1 MIKDRQKEILMAFD
15 GITTNCIM
23 QELKQMLV
31 GQRISKI
38 AQPEREELLF
48 TFKGVTTKNNRLLI
62 SANASLPF
70 LYMTQTNKTS
80 PMTAPNFCMLLRK
93 YIGNG
98 RITDVTQPSM
108 ERVICFTIEHLD
120 EMGDPAVKYLY
131 VEIMGKHSNIIFCDD
146 KHMIIDSIKHVSGQ
160 MSSIR
165 EVLPGRSYFI
175 PAQEGRINPWDIT
188 QEQFT
193 DMILNKPCSITK
205 AIYTTLI
212 GFSPVIATEIAYR
225 AGLDADLSTAA
236 LFQEDAIRLYEQ
248 IKTILQALNQQAFS
262 YHIYYDPITGAP
274 KEFSPLPLSIYS
286 DMECREYDSMSEV
299 LESFYAERNKHT
311 VIHQKSTDLRKIV
324 SVHLERDRKKYQLQK
339 KQLADT
345 EKKDKYRIYGEM
357 LHTYGYSATPGA
369 KSMEVT
375 NYYTNEPLTI
385 PLDPTLDAMDNAKK
399 YFDKYAK
406 LKRTSDALSSYI
418 VETENEIHHLE
429 SIETSLAIAETEG
442 DLAAIKEELQ
452 EFGFIKKH
460 YGKKKNRIPKSQP
473 LHFID
478 DNGFHIYVGKNNYQN
493 DQLTFKFATGNDW
506 WFHAKQ
512 MTGSHVIV
520 KAENQ
525 ELPDSTYEYAAALA
539 AYYSS
544 GRENE
549 KVEIDYLQ
557 KKNVKKPNGSAPG
570 FVVYYTNYSL
580 VATPSLAHVTLI
592 SDK

>member
-1 MIKDRQKEILMAFD
+1 MAFD

-146 KHMIIDSIKHVSGQ
+146 NHTIIDSIKHVSGQ

-165 EVLPGRSYFI
+165 EVLPGRAYFI
-175 PAQEGRINPWDIT
+175 PAQEERINPWDMT

-193 DMILNKPCSITK
+193 DMILSKPCSIAK

-212 GFSPVIATEIAYR
+212 GFSPIIATEIAYR
-225 AGLDADLSTAA
+225 AGLDADLSTAS
-236 LFQEDAIRLYEQ
+236 LSVEDGIHLYEQ
-248 IKTILQALNQQAFS
+248 VRMILQALNEQAFT
-262 YHIYYDPITGAP
+262 YCIYYDPITGAP

-286 DMECREYDSMSEV
+286 DMEYREYDSMSEV
-299 LESFYAERNKHT
+299 LESFYAKRNKYT

-357 LHTYGYSATPGA
+357 LHTYGYAATPGA
-369 KSMEVT
+369 KSIDVT

-473 LHFID
+473 LHFVD

-525 ELPDSTYEYAAALA
+525 ELPDSTFEYAAALA

-549 KVEIDYLQ
+549 KVEVDYLQ

>member
-1 MIKDRQKEILMAFD
+1 MAFD

-23 QELKQMLV
+23 QELNHLLA

-48 TFKGVTTKNNRLLI
+48 TFKALNEGSNRLLI

-70 LYMTQTNKTS
+70 LYMTKENKTS
-80 PMTAPNFCMLLRK
+80 PLNAPNFCMLLRK

-98 RITDVTQPSM
+98 RISAISQPSM
-108 ERVICFTIEHLD
+108 ERVLCFTIEHLD

-131 VEIMGKHSNIIFCDD
+131 VEIMGKHSNIIFCDKD
-146 KHMIIDSIKHVSGQ
+146 GQIIDSIKHVSGQ

-165 EVLPGRSYFI
+165 EVLPGRPYFI
-175 PAQEGRINPWDIT
+175 PAQQDRFDPWQIAK
-188 QEQFT
+188 EQFVEQ
-193 DMILNKPCSITK
+193 ILKKPCSVAK
-205 AIYTTLI
+205 AIYTSLV
-212 GFSPVIATEIAYR
+212 GFSPIIATELAYR
-225 AGLDADLSTAA
+225 SGLDADDSTAA
-236 LFQEDAIRLYEQ
+236 LTQADVERLYDVFRSL
-248 IKTILQALNQQAFS
+248 LQDLSDGNFS
-262 YHIYYDPITGAP
+262 YGIYYDPVTGAP
-274 KEFSPLPLSIYS
+274 KEFAPIPLTIYS
-286 DMECREYDSMSEV
+286 DMEYKTFSSISEV
-299 LESFYAERNKHT
+299 LEAFYAQRNKHT

-324 SVHLERDRKKYQLQK
+324 SIHLERDRKKYLLQK
-339 KQLADT
+339 KQFADT

-357 LHTYGYSATPGA
+357 LHTYGYAASPGD
-369 KSMEVT
+369 KSIEVT
-375 NYYTNEPLTI
+375 NYYTNEPFVI
-385 PLDPTLDAMDNAKK
+385 PLDPTLDAMENAKK

-406 LKRTSDALSSYI
+406 LKRTGNALSSYI
-418 VETENEIHHLE
+418 LETENEIKHLE
-429 SIETSLAIAETEG
+429 SIETSLSIAETEG

-452 EFGFIKKH
+452 EYGFIKKH
-460 YGKKKNRIPKSQP
+460 SGKKTNRISKSQP
-473 LHFID
+473 LHFVD

-520 KAENQ
+520 KSENK

-544 GRENE
+544 GRDNE

-580 VATPSLAHVTLI
+580 VATPSLAHVTLV

>member
-1 MIKDRQKEILMAFD
+1 MAFD

-23 QELKQMLV
+23 QELNHLLA

-48 TFKGVTTKNNRLLI
+48 TFKALNEGSNRLLI

-70 LYMTQTNKTS
+70 LYMTKENKTS
-80 PMTAPNFCMLLRK
+80 PLNAPNFCMLLRK

-98 RITDVTQPSM
+98 RISAISQPSM
-108 ERVICFTIEHLD
+108 ERVLCFTIEHLD

-131 VEIMGKHSNIIFCDD
+131 VEIMGKHSNIIFCDKD
-146 KHMIIDSIKHVSGQ
+146 GQIIDSIKHVSGQ

-165 EVLPGRSYFI
+165 EVLPGRPYFI
-175 PAQEGRINPWDIT
+175 PAQQDRFDPWQIAK
-188 QEQFT
+188 EQFVEQ
-193 DMILNKPCSITK
+193 ILKKPCSVAK
-205 AIYTTLI
+205 AIYTSLV
-212 GFSPVIATEIAYR
+212 GFSPIIATELAYR
-225 AGLDADLSTAA
+225 SGLDADDSTAA
-236 LFQEDAIRLYEQ
+236 LTQADVERLYDVFRSL
-248 IKTILQALNQQAFS
+248 LQDLSDGNFS
-262 YHIYYDPITGAP
+262 YGIYYDPVTGAP
-274 KEFSPLPLSIYS
+274 KEFAPIPLTIYS
-286 DMECREYDSMSEV
+286 DMEYKTFSSISEV
-299 LESFYAERNKHT
+299 LEAFYAQRNKHT

-324 SVHLERDRKKYQLQK
+324 SIHLERDRKKYLLQK

-345 EKKDKYRIYGEM
+345 EKKDKYRMYGEM
-357 LHTYGYSATPGA
+357 LHTYGYAASPGD
-369 KSMEVT
+369 KSIEVT
-375 NYYTNEPLTI
+375 NYYTNEPFVI
-385 PLDPTLDAMDNAKK
+385 PLDPTLDAMENAKK

-406 LKRTSDALSSYI
+406 LKRTGNALSSYI
-418 VETENEIHHLE
+418 LETENEIKHLE
-429 SIETSLAIAETEG
+429 SIETSLSIAETEG

-452 EFGFIKKH
+452 EYGFIKKH
-460 YGKKKNRIPKSQP
+460 SGKKTNRISKSQP
-473 LHFID
+473 LHFVD

-506 WFHAKQ
+506 WFHVKQ

-520 KAENQ
+520 KSENK

-544 GRENE
+544 GRDNE

-580 VATPSLAHVTLI
+580 VATPSLAHVTLV

>member
-1 MIKDRQKEILMAFD
+1 MAFD

-23 QELKQMLV
+23 QELNHLLA

-48 TFKGVTTKNNRLLI
+48 TFKALNEGSNRLLI

-70 LYMTQTNKTS
+70 LYMTKENKTS
-80 PMTAPNFCMLLRK
+80 PLNAPNFCMLLRK

-98 RITDVTQPSM
+98 RISAISQPSM
-108 ERVICFTIEHLD
+108 ERVLCFTIEHLD

-131 VEIMGKHSNIIFCDD
+131 VEIMGKHSNIIFCDKD
-146 KHMIIDSIKHVSGQ
+146 GQIIDSIKHVSGQ

-165 EVLPGRSYFI
+165 EVLPGRPYFI
-175 PAQEGRINPWDIT
+175 PAQQDRFDPWQIAK
-188 QEQFT
+188 EQFVEQ
-193 DMILNKPCSITK
+193 ILKKPCSVAK
-205 AIYTTLI
+205 AIYTSLV
-212 GFSPVIATEIAYR
+212 GFSPIIATELAYR
-225 AGLDADLSTAA
+225 SGLDADDSTAA
-236 LFQEDAIRLYEQ
+236 LTQADVERLFDVFRSL
-248 IKTILQALNQQAFS
+248 LQDLSDGNFS
-262 YHIYYDPITGAP
+262 YGIYYDPVTGAP
-274 KEFSPLPLSIYS
+274 KEFAPIPLTIYS
-286 DMECREYDSMSEV
+286 DMEYKTFSSISEV
-299 LESFYAERNKHT
+299 LEAFYAQRNKHT

-324 SVHLERDRKKYQLQK
+324 SIHLERDRKKYLLQK

-357 LHTYGYSATPGA
+357 LHTYGYAASPGD
-369 KSMEVT
+369 KSIEVT
-375 NYYTNEPLTI
+375 NYYTNEPFVI
-385 PLDPTLDAMDNAKK
+385 PLDPTLDAMENAKK

-406 LKRTSDALSSYI
+406 LKRTGNALSSYI
-418 VETENEIHHLE
+418 LETENEIKHLE
-429 SIETSLAIAETEG
+429 SIETSLSIAETEG

-452 EFGFIKKH
+452 EYGFIKKH
-460 YGKKKNRIPKSQP
+460 SGKKTNRISKSQP
-473 LHFID
+473 LHFVD

-506 WFHAKQ
+506 WFHVKQ

-520 KAENQ
+520 KSENK

-544 GRENE
+544 GRDNE

-580 VATPSLAHVTLI
+580 VATPSLAHVTLV

>member
-1 MIKDRQKEILMAFD
+1 MAFD

-23 QELKQMLV
+23 QELNHLLA

-48 TFKGVTTKNNRLLI
+48 TFKALNEGSNRLLI

-70 LYMTQTNKTS
+70 LYMTKENKTS
-80 PMTAPNFCMLLRK
+80 PLNAPNFCMLLRK

-98 RITDVTQPSM
+98 RISAISQPSM
-108 ERVICFTIEHLD
+108 ERVLCFTIEHLD

-131 VEIMGKHSNIIFCDD
+131 VEIMGKHSNIIFCDKD
-146 KHMIIDSIKHVSGQ
+146 GQIIDSIKHVSGQ

-165 EVLPGRSYFI
+165 EVLPGRPYFI
-175 PAQEGRINPWDIT
+175 PAQQDRFDPWQIAK
-188 QEQFT
+188 EQFVEQ
-193 DMILNKPCSITK
+193 ILKKPCSVAK
-205 AIYTTLI
+205 AIYTSLV
-212 GFSPVIATEIAYR
+212 GFSPIIATELAYR
-225 AGLDADLSTAA
+225 SGLDADDSTAA
-236 LFQEDAIRLYEQ
+236 LTQADVERLYDVFRSL
-248 IKTILQALNQQAFS
+248 LQDLSDGNFS
-262 YHIYYDPITGAP
+262 YGIYYDPVTGAP
-274 KEFSPLPLSIYS
+274 KEFAPIPLTIYS
-286 DMECREYDSMSEV
+286 DMEYKTFSSISEV
-299 LESFYAERNKHT
+299 LEAFYAQRNKHT

-324 SVHLERDRKKYQLQK
+324 SIHLERDRKKYLLQK

-345 EKKDKYRIYGEM
+345 EKKDEYRIYGEM
-357 LHTYGYSATPGA
+357 LHTYGYAASPGD
-369 KSMEVT
+369 KSIEVT
-375 NYYTNEPLTI
+375 NYYTNEPFVI
-385 PLDPTLDAMDNAKK
+385 PLDPTLDAMENAKK

-406 LKRTSDALSSYI
+406 LKRTGNALSSYI
-418 VETENEIHHLE
+418 LETENEIKHLE
-429 SIETSLAIAETEG
+429 SIETSLSIAETEG

-452 EFGFIKKH
+452 EYGFIKKH
-460 YGKKKNRIPKSQP
+460 SGKKTNRISKSQP
-473 LHFID
+473 LHFVD

-520 KAENQ
+520 KSENK

-544 GRENE
+544 GRDNE

-580 VATPSLAHVTLI
+580 VATPSLAHVTLV

>member
-1 MIKDRQKEILMAFD
+1 MAFD

-23 QELKQMLV
+23 QELNHLLA

-48 TFKGVTTKNNRLLI
+48 TFKALNEGSNRLLI

-70 LYMTQTNKTS
+70 LYMTKENKTS
-80 PMTAPNFCMLLRK
+80 PLNAPNFCMILRK

-98 RITDVTQPSM
+98 RISAISQPSM
-108 ERVICFTIEHLD
+108 ERVLCFTIEHLD

-131 VEIMGKHSNIIFCDD
+131 VEIMGKHSNIIFCDKD
-146 KHMIIDSIKHVSGQ
+146 GQIIDSIKHVSGQ

-165 EVLPGRSYFI
+165 EVLPGRPYFI
-175 PAQEGRINPWDIT
+175 PAQQDRFDPWQIAK
-188 QEQFT
+188 EQFVEQ
-193 DMILNKPCSITK
+193 ILKKPCSVTK
-205 AIYTTLI
+205 AIYTSLV
-212 GFSPVIATEIAYR
+212 GFSPIIATELAYR
-225 AGLDADLSTAA
+225 SGLDADDSTAA
-236 LFQEDAIRLYEQ
+236 LTQADVERLYDVFRSL
-248 IKTILQALNQQAFS
+248 LQDLSDGNFS
-262 YHIYYDPITGAP
+262 YGIYYDPVTGAP
-274 KEFSPLPLSIYS
+274 KEFAPIPLTIYS
-286 DMECREYDSMSEV
+286 DMEYKTFSSISEV
-299 LESFYAERNKHT
+299 LEAFYAQRNKHT

-324 SVHLERDRKKYQLQK
+324 SIHLERDRKKYLLQK

-357 LHTYGYSATPGA
+357 LHTYGYAASPGD
-369 KSMEVT
+369 KSIEVT
-375 NYYTNEPLTI
+375 NYYTNEPFVI
-385 PLDPTLDAMDNAKK
+385 PLDPTLDAMENAKK

-406 LKRTSDALSSYI
+406 LKRTGDALSSYI
-418 VETENEIHHLE
+418 LETENEIKHLE
-429 SIETSLAIAETEG
+429 SIETSLSIAETEG

-452 EFGFIKKH
+452 EYGFIKKH
-460 YGKKKNRIPKSQP
+460 SGKKTNRISKSQP
-473 LHFID
+473 LHFVD

-520 KAENQ
+520 KSENK

-544 GRENE
+544 GRDNE

-580 VATPSLAHVTLI
+580 VATPSLAHVTLV

>member
-1 MIKDRQKEILMAFD
+1 MAFD

-23 QELKQMLV
+23 QELNHLLA

-48 TFKGVTTKNNRLLI
+48 TFKALNEGSNRLLI

-70 LYMTQTNKTS
+70 LYMTKENKTS
-80 PMTAPNFCMLLRK
+80 PLNAPNFCMLLRK

-98 RITDVTQPSM
+98 RISAISQPSM
-108 ERVICFTIEHLD
+108 ERVLCFTIEHLD

-131 VEIMGKHSNIIFCDD
+131 VEIMGKHSNIIFCDKD
-146 KHMIIDSIKHVSGQ
+146 GQIIDSIKHVSGQ

-165 EVLPGRSYFI
+165 EVLPGRPYFI
-175 PAQEGRINPWDIT
+175 PAQQDRFDPWQIAK
-188 QEQFT
+188 EQFVEQ
-193 DMILNKPCSITK
+193 ILKKPCSVAK
-205 AIYTTLI
+205 AIYTSLV
-212 GFSPVIATEIAYR
+212 GFSPIIASELAYR
-225 AGLDADLSTAA
+225 SGLDADDSTAA
-236 LFQEDAIRLYEQ
+236 LTQADVERLYDVFRSL
-248 IKTILQALNQQAFS
+248 LQDLSDGNFS
-262 YHIYYDPITGAP
+262 YGIYYDPVTGAP
-274 KEFSPLPLSIYS
+274 KEFAPIPLTIYS
-286 DMECREYDSMSEV
+286 DMEYKTFSSISEV
-299 LESFYAERNKHT
+299 LEAFYAQRNKHT

-324 SVHLERDRKKYQLQK
+324 SIHLERDRKKYLLQK

-357 LHTYGYSATPGA
+357 LHTYGYAASPGD
-369 KSMEVT
+369 KSIEVT
-375 NYYTNEPLTI
+375 NYYTNEPFVI
-385 PLDPTLDAMDNAKK
+385 PLDPTLDAMENAKK

-406 LKRTSDALSSYI
+406 LKRTGNALSSYI
-418 VETENEIHHLE
+418 LETENEIKHLE
-429 SIETSLAIAETEG
+429 SIETSLSIAETEG

-452 EFGFIKKH
+452 EYGFIKKH
-460 YGKKKNRIPKSQP
+460 SGKKTNRISKSQP
-473 LHFID
+473 LHFVD

-506 WFHAKQ
+506 WFHVKQ

-520 KAENQ
+520 KSENK

-544 GRENE
+544 GRDNE

-580 VATPSLAHVTLI
+580 VATPSLAHVTLV

>member
-1 MIKDRQKEILMAFD
+1 MAFD

-23 QELKQMLV
+23 QELNHLLA

-48 TFKGVTTKNNRLLI
+48 TFKALNEGSNRLLI

-70 LYMTQTNKTS
+70 LYMTKENKTS
-80 PMTAPNFCMLLRK
+80 PLNAPNFCMLLRK

-98 RITDVTQPSM
+98 RISAISQPSM
-108 ERVICFTIEHLD
+108 ERVLCFTIEHLD

-131 VEIMGKHSNIIFCDD
+131 VEIMGKHSNIIFCDKD
-146 KHMIIDSIKHVSGQ
+146 GQIIDSIKHVSGQ

-165 EVLPGRSYFI
+165 EVLPGRPYFI
-175 PAQEGRINPWDIT
+175 PAQQDRFDPWQIAK
-188 QEQFT
+188 EQFVEQ
-193 DMILNKPCSITK
+193 ILKKPCSVAK
-205 AIYTTLI
+205 AIYTSLV
-212 GFSPVIATEIAYR
+212 GFSPIIATELAYR
-225 AGLDADLSTAA
+225 SGLDADDSTAA
-236 LFQEDAIRLYEQ
+236 LTQADVERLYDVFRSL
-248 IKTILQALNQQAFS
+248 LQDLSDGNFS
-262 YHIYYDPITGAP
+262 YGIYYDPVTGAP
-274 KEFSPLPLSIYS
+274 KEFAPIPLTIYS
-286 DMECREYDSMSEV
+286 DMEYKTFSSISEV
-299 LESFYAERNKHT
+299 LEAFYAQRNKHT

-324 SVHLERDRKKYQLQK
+324 SIHLERDRKKYLLQK

-357 LHTYGYSATPGA
+357 LHTYGYAASPGD
-369 KSMEVT
+369 KFIEVT
-375 NYYTNEPLTI
+375 NYYTNEPFVI
-385 PLDPTLDAMDNAKK
+385 PLDPTLDAMENAKK

-406 LKRTSDALSSYI
+406 LKRTGNALSSYI
-418 VETENEIHHLE
+418 LETENEIKHLE
-429 SIETSLAIAETEG
+429 SIETSLSIAETEG

-452 EFGFIKKH
+452 EYGFIKKH
-460 YGKKKNRIPKSQP
+460 SGKKTNRISKSQP
-473 LHFID
+473 LHFVD

-520 KAENQ
+520 KSENK

-544 GRENE
+544 GRDNE

-580 VATPSLAHVTLI
+580 VATPSLAHVTLV

>member
-1 MIKDRQKEILMAFD
+1 MAFD

-23 QELKQMLV
+23 QELNHLLA

-48 TFKGVTTKNNRLLI
+48 TFKALNEGSNRLLI

-70 LYMTQTNKTS
+70 LYMTKENKTS
-80 PMTAPNFCMLLRK
+80 PLNAPNFCMLLRK

-98 RITDVTQPSM
+98 RISAISQPSM
-108 ERVICFTIEHLD
+108 ERVLCFTIEHLD

-131 VEIMGKHSNIIFCDD
+131 VEIMGKHSNIIFCDKD
-146 KHMIIDSIKHVSGQ
+146 GQIIDSIKHVSGQ

-165 EVLPGRSYFI
+165 EVLPGRPYFI
-175 PAQEGRINPWDIT
+175 PAQQDRFDPWQIAK
-188 QEQFT
+188 EQFVEQ
-193 DMILNKPCSITK
+193 ILKKPCSVAK
-205 AIYTTLI
+205 AIYTSLV
-212 GFSPVIATEIAYR
+212 GFSPIIATELAYR
-225 AGLDADLSTAA
+225 SGFDADDSTAA
-236 LFQEDAIRLYEQ
+236 LTQADVERLYDVFRFL
-248 IKTILQALNQQAFS
+248 LQDLSDGNFS
-262 YHIYYDPITGAP
+262 YGIYYDPVTGAP
-274 KEFSPLPLSIYS
+274 KEFAPIPLTIYS
-286 DMECREYDSMSEV
+286 DMEYKTFSSISEV
-299 LESFYAERNKHT
+299 LEAFYAQRNKHT

-324 SVHLERDRKKYQLQK
+324 SIHLERDRKKYLLQK

-357 LHTYGYSATPGA
+357 LHTYGYAASPGD
-369 KSMEVT
+369 KSIEVT
-375 NYYTNEPLTI
+375 NYYTNEPFVI
-385 PLDPTLDAMDNAKK
+385 PLDPTLDAMENAKK

-406 LKRTSDALSSYI
+406 LKRTGNALSSYI
-418 VETENEIHHLE
+418 LETENEIKHLE
-429 SIETSLAIAETEG
+429 SIETSLSIAETEG

-452 EFGFIKKH
+452 EYGFIKKH
-460 YGKKKNRIPKSQP
+460 SGKKTNRISKSQP
-473 LHFID
+473 LHFVD

-520 KAENQ
+520 KSENK

-544 GRENE
+544 GRDNE

-580 VATPSLAHVTLI
+580 VATPSLAHVTLV

>member
-1 MIKDRQKEILMAFD
+1 MAFD

-23 QELKQMLV
+23 QELNHLLA

-48 TFKGVTTKNNRLLI
+48 TFKALNEGSNRLLI
-62 SANASLPF
+62 AANASLPF
-70 LYMTQTNKTS
+70 LYMTKENKTS
-80 PMTAPNFCMLLRK
+80 PLNAPNFCMLLRK

-98 RITDVTQPSM
+98 RISAISQPSM
-108 ERVICFTIEHLD
+108 ERVLCFTIEHLD

-131 VEIMGKHSNIIFCDD
+131 VEIMGKHSNIIFCDKD
-146 KHMIIDSIKHVSGQ
+146 GQIIDSIKHVSGQ

-165 EVLPGRSYFI
+165 EVLPGRPYFI
-175 PAQEGRINPWDIT
+175 PAQQDRFDPWQIAK
-188 QEQFT
+188 EQFVEQ
-193 DMILNKPCSITK
+193 ILKKPCSVAK
-205 AIYTTLI
+205 AIYTSLV
-212 GFSPVIATEIAYR
+212 GFSPIIATELAYR
-225 AGLDADLSTAA
+225 SGLDADDSTAA
-236 LFQEDAIRLYEQ
+236 LTQADVERLYDVFRSL
-248 IKTILQALNQQAFS
+248 LQDLSDGNFS
-262 YHIYYDPITGAP
+262 YGIYYDPVTGAP
-274 KEFSPLPLSIYS
+274 KEFAPIPLTIYS
-286 DMECREYDSMSEV
+286 DMEYKTFSSISEV
-299 LESFYAERNKHT
+299 LEAFYAQRNKHT

-324 SVHLERDRKKYQLQK
+324 SIHLERDRKKYLLQK

-357 LHTYGYSATPGA
+357 LHTYGYAASPGD
-369 KSMEVT
+369 KSIEVT
-375 NYYTNEPLTI
+375 NYYTNEPFVI
-385 PLDPTLDAMDNAKK
+385 PLDPTLDAMENAKK

-406 LKRTSDALSSYI
+406 LKRTGNALSSYI
-418 VETENEIHHLE
+418 LETENEIKHLE
-429 SIETSLAIAETEG
+429 SIETSLSIAETEG

-452 EFGFIKKH
+452 EYGFIKKH
-460 YGKKKNRIPKSQP
+460 SGKKTNRISKSQP
-473 LHFID
+473 LHFVD

-520 KAENQ
+520 KSENK

-544 GRENE
+544 GRDNE

-580 VATPSLAHVTLI
+580 VATPSLAHVTLV

>member
-1 MIKDRQKEILMAFD
+1 MAFD

-23 QELKQMLV
+23 QELNHLLA

-48 TFKGVTTKNNRLLI
+48 TFKALNEGSNRLLI

-70 LYMTQTNKTS
+70 LYMTKENKTS
-80 PMTAPNFCMLLRK
+80 PLNAPNFCMLLRK

-98 RITDVTQPSM
+98 RISAISQPSM
-108 ERVICFTIEHLD
+108 ERVLCFTIEHLD

-131 VEIMGKHSNIIFCDD
+131 VEIMGKHSNIIFCDKD
-146 KHMIIDSIKHVSGQ
+146 GQIIDSIKHVSGQ

-165 EVLPGRSYFI
+165 EVLPGRPYFI
-175 PAQEGRINPWDIT
+175 PAQQDRFDPWQIAK
-188 QEQFT
+188 EQFVEQ
-193 DMILNKPCSITK
+193 ILKKPCSVTK
-205 AIYTTLI
+205 AIYTSLV
-212 GFSPVIATEIAYR
+212 GFSPIIATELAYR
-225 AGLDADLSTAA
+225 SGLDADDSTAA
-236 LFQEDAIRLYEQ
+236 LAQADVERLYDVFRSL
-248 IKTILQALNQQAFS
+248 LQDLSDGNFS
-262 YHIYYDPITGAP
+262 YGIYYDPVTGAP
-274 KEFSPLPLSIYS
+274 KEFAPIPLTIYS
-286 DMECREYDSMSEV
+286 DMEYTTFSSISEV
-299 LESFYAERNKHT
+299 LEAFYAQRNKHT

-324 SVHLERDRKKYQLQK
+324 SIHLERDRKKYLLQK

-357 LHTYGYSATPGA
+357 LHTYGYAASPGD
-369 KSMEVT
+369 KSIEVT
-375 NYYTNEPLTI
+375 NYYTNEPFVI
-385 PLDPTLDAMDNAKK
+385 PLDPTLDAMENAKK

-406 LKRTSDALSSYI
+406 LKRTGDALSSYI
-418 VETENEIHHLE
+418 LETENEIKHLE
-429 SIETSLAIAETEG
+429 SIETSLSIAETEG

-452 EFGFIKKH
+452 EYGFIKKH
-460 YGKKKNRIPKSQP
+460 SGKKTNRISKSQP
-473 LHFID
+473 LHFVD

-520 KAENQ
+520 KSENK

-544 GRENE
+544 GKDNE

-580 VATPSLAHVTLI
+580 VATPSLAHVTLV

>member
-1 MIKDRQKEILMAFD
+1 MAFD

-23 QELKQMLV
+23 QELNHLLA

-48 TFKGVTTKNNRLLI
+48 TFKALNEGSNRLLI

-70 LYMTQTNKTS
+70 LYMTKENKTS
-80 PMTAPNFCMLLRK
+80 PLNAPNFCMLLRK

-98 RITDVTQPSM
+98 RISAISQPSM
-108 ERVICFTIEHLD
+108 ERVLCFTIEHLD
-120 EMGDPAVKYLY
+120 EMGDPAVKYLS
-131 VEIMGKHSNIIFCDD
+131 VEIMGKHSNIIFCDKD
-146 KHMIIDSIKHVSGQ
+146 GQIIDSIKHVSGQ

-165 EVLPGRSYFI
+165 EVLPGRPYFI
-175 PAQEGRINPWDIT
+175 PAQQDRFDPWQIAK
-188 QEQFT
+188 EQFVEQ
-193 DMILNKPCSITK
+193 ILKKPCSVAK
-205 AIYTTLI
+205 AIYTSLV
-212 GFSPVIATEIAYR
+212 GFSPIIATELAYR
-225 AGLDADLSTAA
+225 SGLDADDSTAA
-236 LFQEDAIRLYEQ
+236 LTQADVERLYDVFRSL
-248 IKTILQALNQQAFS
+248 LQDLSDGNFS
-262 YHIYYDPITGAP
+262 YGIYYDPVTGAP
-274 KEFSPLPLSIYS
+274 KEFAPIPLTIYS
-286 DMECREYDSMSEV
+286 DMEYKTFSSISEV
-299 LESFYAERNKHT
+299 LEAFYAQRNKHT

-324 SVHLERDRKKYQLQK
+324 SIHLERDRKKYLLQK

-357 LHTYGYSATPGA
+357 LHTYGYAASPGD
-369 KSMEVT
+369 KSIEVT
-375 NYYTNEPLTI
+375 NYYTNEPFVI
-385 PLDPTLDAMDNAKK
+385 PLDPTLDAMENAKK

-406 LKRTSDALSSYI
+406 LKRTGEALSSYI
-418 VETENEIHHLE
+418 LETENEIKHLE
-429 SIETSLAIAETEG
+429 SIETSLSIAETEG

-452 EFGFIKKH
+452 EYGFIKKH
-460 YGKKKNRIPKSQP
+460 SGKKTNRISKSQP
-473 LHFID
+473 LHFVD

-506 WFHAKQ
+506 WFHVKQ

-520 KAENQ
+520 KSENK

-544 GRENE
+544 GRDNE

-580 VATPSLAHVTLI
+580 VATPSLAHVTLV

>member
-1 MIKDRQKEILMAFD
+1 MAFD

-23 QELKQMLV
+23 QELNHLLA

-48 TFKGVTTKNNRLLI
+48 TFKALNEGSNRLLI

-70 LYMTQTNKTS
+70 LYMTKENKTS
-80 PMTAPNFCMLLRK
+80 PLNAPNFCMLLRK

-98 RITDVTQPSM
+98 RISAISQPSM
-108 ERVICFTIEHLD
+108 ERVLCFTIEHLD

-131 VEIMGKHSNIIFCDD
+131 VEIMGKHSNIIFCDKD
-146 KHMIIDSIKHVSGQ
+146 GQIIDSIKHVSGQ

-165 EVLPGRSYFI
+165 EVLPGRPYFI
-175 PAQEGRINPWDIT
+175 PAQQDRFDPWQIAK
-188 QEQFT
+188 EQFVEQ
-193 DMILNKPCSITK
+193 ILKKPCSVAK
-205 AIYTTLI
+205 AIYTSLV
-212 GFSPVIATEIAYR
+212 GFSPIIATELAYR
-225 AGLDADLSTAA
+225 SGLDADDSTAA
-236 LFQEDAIRLYEQ
+236 LTQADVERLYDVFRSL
-248 IKTILQALNQQAFS
+248 LQDLFDGNFS
-262 YHIYYDPITGAP
+262 YGIYYDPVTGAP
-274 KEFSPLPLSIYS
+274 KEFAPIPLTIYS
-286 DMECREYDSMSEV
+286 DMEYKTFSSISEV
-299 LESFYAERNKHT
+299 LEAFYAQRNKHT

-324 SVHLERDRKKYQLQK
+324 SIHLERDRKKYLLQK

-357 LHTYGYSATPGA
+357 LHTYGYAASPGD
-369 KSMEVT
+369 KSIEVT
-375 NYYTNEPLTI
+375 NYYTNEPFVI
-385 PLDPTLDAMDNAKK
+385 PLDPTLDAMENAKK

-406 LKRTSDALSSYI
+406 LKRTGNALSSYI
-418 VETENEIHHLE
+418 LETENEIKHLE
-429 SIETSLAIAETEG
+429 SIETSLSIAETEG

-452 EFGFIKKH
+452 EYGFIKKH
-460 YGKKKNRIPKSQP
+460 SGKKTNRISKSQP
-473 LHFID
+473 LHFVD

-520 KAENQ
+520 KSENK

-544 GRENE
+544 GRDNE

-580 VATPSLAHVTLI
+580 VATPSLAHVTLV

>member
-1 MIKDRQKEILMAFD
+1 MAFD

-23 QELKQMLV
+23 QELNHLLA

-48 TFKGVTTKNNRLLI
+48 TFKALNEGSNRLLI

-70 LYMTQTNKTS
+70 LYMTKENKTS
-80 PMTAPNFCMLLRK
+80 PLNAPNFCMLLRK

-98 RITDVTQPSM
+98 RISAISQPSM
-108 ERVICFTIEHLD
+108 ERVLCFTIEHLD

-131 VEIMGKHSNIIFCDD
+131 VEIMGKHSNIIFCDKD
-146 KHMIIDSIKHVSGQ
+146 GQIIDSIKHVSGQ

-165 EVLPGRSYFI
+165 EVLPGRPYFI
-175 PAQEGRINPWDIT
+175 PAQQDRFDPWRIAK
-188 QEQFT
+188 EQFVEQ
-193 DMILNKPCSITK
+193 ILKKPCSVTK
-205 AIYTTLI
+205 AIYTSLV
-212 GFSPVIATEIAYR
+212 GFSPIIATELAYR
-225 AGLDADLSTAA
+225 SGLDADDSTAA
-236 LFQEDAIRLYEQ
+236 LTQADVERLYDVFRSL
-248 IKTILQALNQQAFS
+248 LQDLSDGNFS
-262 YHIYYDPITGAP
+262 YGIYYDPVTGAP
-274 KEFSPLPLSIYS
+274 KEFAPIPLTIYS
-286 DMECREYDSMSEV
+286 DMEYKTFSSISEV
-299 LESFYAERNKHT
+299 LEAFYAQRNKHT

-324 SVHLERDRKKYQLQK
+324 SIHLERDRKKYLLQK

-357 LHTYGYSATPGA
+357 LHTYGYAASPGD
-369 KSMEVT
+369 KSIEVT
-375 NYYTNEPLTI
+375 NYYTNEPFVI
-385 PLDPTLDAMDNAKK
+385 PLDPTLDAMENAKK

-406 LKRTSDALSSYI
+406 LKRTGEALSSYI
-418 VETENEIHHLE
+418 LETENEIKHLE
-429 SIETSLAIAETEG
+429 SIETSLSIAETEG

-452 EFGFIKKH
+452 EYGFIKKH
-460 YGKKKNRIPKSQP
+460 SGKKTNRISKSQP
-473 LHFID
+473 LHFVD

-520 KAENQ
+520 KSENK

-544 GRENE
+544 GRDNE

-580 VATPSLAHVTLI
+580 VATPSLAHVTLV

>member
-1 MIKDRQKEILMAFD
+1 MAFD

-23 QELKQMLV
+23 QELNHLLA

-48 TFKGVTTKNNRLLI
+48 TFKALNEGSNRLLI

-70 LYMTQTNKTS
+70 LYMTKENKTS
-80 PMTAPNFCMLLRK
+80 PLNAPNFCMLLRK

-98 RITDVTQPSM
+98 RISAISQPSM
-108 ERVICFTIEHLD
+108 ERVLCFTIEHLD

-131 VEIMGKHSNIIFCDD
+131 VEIMGKHSNIIFCDKD
-146 KHMIIDSIKHVSGQ
+146 GQIIDSIKHVSGQ

-165 EVLPGRSYFI
+165 EVLPGRPYFI
-175 PAQEGRINPWDIT
+175 PAQQDRFDPWQIAK
-188 QEQFT
+188 EQFVEQ
-193 DMILNKPCSITK
+193 ILKKPCSVAK
-205 AIYTTLI
+205 AIYTSLV
-212 GFSPVIATEIAYR
+212 GFSPIIATELAYR
-225 AGLDADLSTAA
+225 SGLDADDSTAA
-236 LFQEDAIRLYEQ
+236 LTQADVERLYDVFRSL
-248 IKTILQALNQQAFS
+248 LQDLSDGNFS
-262 YHIYYDPITGAP
+262 YGIYYDPVTGAP
-274 KEFSPLPLSIYS
+274 KEFAPIPLTIYS
-286 DMECREYDSMSEV
+286 DMEYKTFSSISEV
-299 LESFYAERNKHT
+299 LEAFYAQRNKHT

-324 SVHLERDRKKYQLQK
+324 SIHLERDRKKYLLQK

-357 LHTYGYSATPGA
+357 LHTYGYATSPGD
-369 KSMEVT
+369 KSIEVT
-375 NYYTNEPLTI
+375 NYYTNEPFVI
-385 PLDPTLDAMDNAKK
+385 PLDPTLDAMENAKK

-406 LKRTSDALSSYI
+406 LKRTGNALSSYI
-418 VETENEIHHLE
+418 LETENEIKHLE
-429 SIETSLAIAETEG
+429 SIETSLSIAETEG

-452 EFGFIKKH
+452 EYGFIKKH
-460 YGKKKNRIPKSQP
+460 SGKKTNRISKSQP
-473 LHFID
+473 LHFVD

-520 KAENQ
+520 KSENK

-544 GRENE
+544 GRDNE

-580 VATPSLAHVTLI
+580 VATPSLAHVTLV

>member
-1 MIKDRQKEILMAFD
+1 MAFD

-23 QELKQMLV
+23 QELNHLLA

-48 TFKGVTTKNNRLLI
+48 TFKALNEGSNRLLI

-70 LYMTQTNKTS
+70 LYMTKENKTS
-80 PMTAPNFCMLLRK
+80 PLNAPNFCMLLRK

-98 RITDVTQPSM
+98 RISAISQPSM
-108 ERVICFTIEHLD
+108 ERVLCFTIEHLD

-131 VEIMGKHSNIIFCDD
+131 VEIMGKHSNIIFCDKD
-146 KHMIIDSIKHVSGQ
+146 GQIIDSIKHVSGQ

-165 EVLPGRSYFI
+165 EVLPGRPYFI
-175 PAQEGRINPWDIT
+175 PAQQDRFDPWQIAK
-188 QEQFT
+188 EQFVEQ
-193 DMILNKPCSITK
+193 ILKKPCSVAK
-205 AIYTTLI
+205 AIYTSLV
-212 GFSPVIATEIAYR
+212 GFSPIIATELAYR
-225 AGLDADLSTAA
+225 SGLDADDSTAA
-236 LFQEDAIRLYEQ
+236 LTQADAERLYDVFRSL
-248 IKTILQALNQQAFS
+248 LQDLSDGNFS
-262 YHIYYDPITGAP
+262 YGIYYDPVTGAP
-274 KEFSPLPLSIYS
+274 KEFAPIPLTIYS
-286 DMECREYDSMSEV
+286 DMEYKKFSSISEV
-299 LESFYAERNKHT
+299 LEAFYAQRNKHT

-324 SVHLERDRKKYQLQK
+324 SIHLERDRKKYLLQK

-357 LHTYGYSATPGA
+357 LHTYGYAASPGD
-369 KSMEVT
+369 KSIEVT
-375 NYYTNEPLTI
+375 NYYTNEPFVI
-385 PLDPTLDAMDNAKK
+385 PLNPTLDAMENAKK

-406 LKRTSDALSSYI
+406 LKRTGEALSSYI
-418 VETENEIHHLE
+418 LETENEIKHLE
-429 SIETSLAIAETEG
+429 SIETSLSIAETEG

-452 EFGFIKKH
+452 EYGFIKKH
-460 YGKKKNRIPKSQP
+460 SGKKTNRISKSQP
-473 LHFID
+473 LHFVD

-506 WFHAKQ
+506 WFHVKQ

-520 KAENQ
+520 KSENK

-544 GRENE
+544 GRDNE

-580 VATPSLAHVTLI
+580 VATPSLAHVTLV

>member
-1 MIKDRQKEILMAFD
+1 MAFD

-23 QELKQMLV
+23 QELNHLLA

-48 TFKGVTTKNNRLLI
+48 TFKALNEGSNRLLI

-70 LYMTQTNKTS
+70 LYMTKENKTS
-80 PMTAPNFCMLLRK
+80 PLNAPNFCMLLRK

-98 RITDVTQPSM
+98 RISAISQPSM
-108 ERVICFTIEHLD
+108 ERVLCFTIEHLD

-131 VEIMGKHSNIIFCDD
+131 VEIMGKHSNIIFCDKD
-146 KHMIIDSIKHVSGQ
+146 GQIIDSVKHVSGQ

-165 EVLPGRSYFI
+165 EVLPGRPYFI
-175 PAQEGRINPWDIT
+175 PAQQDRFDPWQIAK
-188 QEQFT
+188 EQFVEQ
-193 DMILNKPCSITK
+193 ILKKPCSVAK
-205 AIYTTLI
+205 AIYTSLV
-212 GFSPVIATEIAYR
+212 GFSPIIATELAYR
-225 AGLDADLSTAA
+225 SGLDADDSTAA
-236 LFQEDAIRLYEQ
+236 LTQADVERLYDVFRSL
-248 IKTILQALNQQAFS
+248 LQDLSDGNFS
-262 YHIYYDPITGAP
+262 YGIYYDPVTGAP
-274 KEFSPLPLSIYS
+274 KEFAPIPLTIYS
-286 DMECREYDSMSEV
+286 DMEYKKFSSISEV
-299 LESFYAERNKHT
+299 LEAFYAQRNKHT

-324 SVHLERDRKKYQLQK
+324 SIHLERDRKKYLLQK

-345 EKKDKYRIYGEM
+345 EKKDKYPIYGEM
-357 LHTYGYSATPGA
+357 LHTYGYAASPGD
-369 KSMEVT
+369 KSIEVT
-375 NYYTNEPLTI
+375 NYYTNEPFVI
-385 PLDPTLDAMDNAKK
+385 PLDPTLDAMENAKK

-406 LKRTSDALSSYI
+406 LKRTGNALSSYI
-418 VETENEIHHLE
+418 LETENEIKHLE
-429 SIETSLAIAETEG
+429 SIETSLSIAETEG

-452 EFGFIKKH
+452 ESGFIKKH
-460 YGKKKNRIPKSQP
+460 SGKKTNRISKSQP
-473 LHFID
+473 LHFVD

-506 WFHAKQ
+506 WFHVKQ

-520 KAENQ
+520 KSENK

-544 GRENE
+544 GRDNE

-580 VATPSLAHVTLI
+580 VATPSLAHVTLV